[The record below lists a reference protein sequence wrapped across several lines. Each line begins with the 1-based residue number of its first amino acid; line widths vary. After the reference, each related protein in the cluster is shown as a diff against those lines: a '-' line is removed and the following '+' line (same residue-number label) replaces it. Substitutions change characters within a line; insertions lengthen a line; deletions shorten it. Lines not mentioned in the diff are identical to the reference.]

1 MKAANTPK
9 KLGIHVMREWRLPA
23 GIALEK
29 QRTMNFKGRCM
40 NIDSVFTRRLMRFAR
55 EFLVNVFEKRKT
67 CEIFRPRSSL
77 LARQT

>member
-1 MKAANTPK
+1 
-9 KLGIHVMREWRLPA
+9 
-23 GIALEK
+23 
-29 QRTMNFKGRCM
+29 M